1 MLKKTT
7 GDFDGVRTH
16 VWYTRPDYESS
27 AQTTVPR
34 LCMFFGSDI
43 YNMQVKKKLTNSI
56 NKYIVILQ
64 LEYAKYVLYPYR
76 VKVVS
81 EGQTFG

>member
-1 MLKKTT
+1 
-7 GDFDGVRTH
+7 
-16 VWYTRPDYESS
+16 
-27 AQTTVPR
+27 
-34 LCMFFGSDI
+34 MFFGSDI
-43 YNMQVKKKLTNSI
+43 YNMQVKEKLTNSI